1 MTSSAMAQDNFDSL
15 IIAGESDEVM
25 LDADGPVHL
34 TYSDDQVGTQD
45 DNYVPVNLIPDE
57 VRGMI
62 KAWQLQRRER
72 MEVSSTDAPASE
84 DHEPLR
90 TCSQTAPPKRFFRTF
105 WRSVTRR
112 MLKGDKQAVSASTL
126 ASTQ

>member
-1 MTSSAMAQDNFDSL
+1 MAQDNFDSL
-15 IIAGESDEVM
+15 IIAGESDVVM
-25 LDADGPVHL
+25 LDTDGPVHL
-34 TYSDDQVGTQD
+34 SYSDDQVGTQD

-57 VRGMI
+57 VRAMI
-62 KAWQLQRRER
+62 KAWQLQKREK
-72 MEVSSTDAPASE
+72 MEVSTIGAPTLE
-84 DHEPLR
+84 IQEPLR

-126 ASTQ
+126 ASTH